1 MGSLPKS
8 VRVYAATRRVLRSGT
23 IKERL
28 PVNDVRP
35 PSPGAAKG
43 RAARPPPAREGEHDN
58 TDRELPRLL
67 AANARVP
74 NNVLAQQVG
83 IAPSTCLM
91 RVRRLR
97 SAGAIRGFHAEL
109 APEVLGRPLQ
119 AMVVVRLHGHAR
131 TRIGEFGGWLP
142 GLPGVLNVYFLP
154 GADDFQVHL
163 AAESPDAL
171 RDFVVGN
178 LSASRDVAMTE
189 THLIFEHIR
198 TGTVLT

>member
-1 MGSLPKS
+1 
-8 VRVYAATRRVLRSGT
+8 
-23 IKERL
+23 
-28 PVNDVRP
+28 VNDVRP
-35 PSPGAAKG
+35 TQPAAP
-43 RAARPPPAREGEHDN
+43 AARAPRPARTRAVEYDE
-58 TDRELPRLL
+58 TDRELLRLL

-91 RVRRLR
+91 RVRRLQ
-97 SAGAIRGFHAEL
+97 STGAIRGFHAEL

-131 TRIGEFGGWLP
+131 TRIGEFGGWLA
-142 GLPGVLNVYFLP
+142 GLPGVLNVYFLA
-154 GADDFQVHL
+154 GADDFQVHV

-171 RDFVVGN
+171 RDFVVRN
-178 LSASRDVAMTE
+178 LSASREVAMTE